1 LPAVD
6 LTELGSGRLRAQF
19 GTSSGGLAARNPYGV
34 HTLDVTGAIVWVH
47 DPAELSR
54 FPDRARRSYWFY
66 DTERDELCTP
76 TLTTSG
82 SRCLPAGSAWGA
94 SSETYLDPACTEPAI
109 ASHDGECPS
118 VGYPLVHAATPL
130 LLLDSRTSQGLISD
144 VLVPTGAPPL
154 STWYWPGPQGCTR
167 VDGIANDRALAAER
181 IPVDAFAEVS
191 ARTE

>member
-1 LPAVD
+1 
-6 LTELGSGRLRAQF
+6 
-19 GTSSGGLAARNPYGV
+19 
-34 HTLDVTGAIVWVH
+34 
-47 DPAELSR
+47 
-54 FPDRARRSYWFY
+54 
-66 DTERDELCTP
+66 
-76 TLTTSG
+76 
-82 SRCLPAGSAWGA
+82 
-94 SSETYLDPACTEPAI
+94 
-109 ASHDGECPS
+109 
-118 VGYPLVHAATPL
+118 L